1 MCFAELKDPVK
12 DKLKRFGLL
21 EQIGERFFFP
31 TIGAAVSSY
40 LEGHAGGLGGL
51 EGPKPTEYRCSST
64 VMNWLLLSFPV
75 AIGLEVL
82 APERYLLVFVAS
94 SLAILPLAGWMGR
107 ATEQLA
113 ERLGEGV
120 GGLLNAT
127 FGNAAELIIAFAA
140 LRAGLHD
147 VVKASI
153 AGSIVG
159 NILLVLGAA
168 MLAGGLRRPE
178 QHFNSTGARSQATM
192 LTLAAIALI
201 LPAAFQAATG
211 TTAEGLGRTQRLNLY
226 CVACGVFAVPC
237 VHAGHTS
244 RAFHG
249 LPVPEAGQAHISSG
263 RAALVLAGATAGI
276 AWMSE
281 IMVGAIEPTAHE
293 LGLNNIFVGVFVV
306 AILGN
311 AAEHAT
317 AITAA
322 LKDRMDLALSIAIGS
337 SIQVALFVAPVLV
350 LASLL
355 GPNPMDLAFPAG
367 LVLTVLLSV
376 LITGQVAG
384 DGRSDWLKGMQL
396 LAVYLVLGLTFFFLP
411 SASPH

>member
-1 MCFAELKDPVK
+1 M
-12 DKLKRFGLL
+12 
-21 EQIGERFFFP
+21 
-31 TIGAAVSSY
+31 
-40 LEGHAGGLGGL
+40 
-51 EGPKPTEYRCSST
+51 
-64 VMNWLLLSFPV
+64 VMNWLLLFIPV
-75 AIGLEVL
+75 AIVLEFL
-82 APERYLLVFVAS
+82 SPDRYLLIFVTS
-94 SLAILPLAGWMGR
+94 CLAILPLAGWMGR

-127 FGNAAELIIAFAA
+127 FGNAAELIIALAA

-153 AGSIVG
+153 IGSIVG

-178 QHFNSTGARSQATM
+178 QHFNPAGARSQATM

-201 LPAAFQAATG
+201 LPAAFRAASG
-211 TTAEGLGRTQRLNLY
+211 TTAEGLGRLSVSIAVVLLLVYLLY
-226 CVACGVFAVPC
+226 LTFTMVTHSSLFA
-237 VHAGHTS
+237 GS
-244 RAFHG
+244 Y
-249 LPVPEAGQAHISSG
+249 VPEQGEAHAPPWDIRRS
-263 RAALVLAGATAGI
+263 ALVLAGATAMI
-276 AWMSE
+276 AWISE

-293 LGLNNIFVGVFVV
+293 FGLSNVFVGVFVV

-317 AITAA
+317 AIAAA
-322 LKDRMDLALSIAIGS
+322 LKDRMDLSLSIAIGS
-337 SIQVALFVAPVLV
+337 SVQVALFVAPVLV
-350 LASLL
+350 LTSLFL
-355 GPNPMDLAFPAG
+355 GPAPLDLAFPVG
-367 LVLTVLLSV
+367 LVLMVLLSV

-396 LAVYLVLGLTFFFLP
+396 LTVYLILGVTYFFL
-411 SASPH
+411 ASPSPP

>member
-1 MCFAELKDPVK
+1 V
-12 DKLKRFGLL
+12 
-21 EQIGERFFFP
+21 
-31 TIGAAVSSY
+31 V
-40 LEGHAGGLGGL
+40 
-51 EGPKPTEYRCSST
+51 
-64 VMNWLLLSFPV
+64 NWLLLFVPV
-75 AIGLEVL
+75 SIGLEFL
-82 APERYLLVFVAS
+82 APERHLLVFVSS

-113 ERLGEGV
+113 ERMGEGV

-127 FGNAAELIIAFAA
+127 FGNAAELIIALAA

-147 VVKASI
+147 VVKASVV
-153 AGSIVG
+153 GSIVG

-178 QHFNSTGARSQATM
+178 QHFNPAGARSQATM

-201 LPAAFQAATG
+201 LPAAFQVAAG
-211 TTAEGLGRTQRLNLY
+211 TTAEGLGRLSVSISVVLLIVYLLY
-226 CVACGVFAVPC
+226 LVFALVTHSALFTGSH
-237 VHAGHTS
+237 VSEEGKAHAS
-244 RAFHG
+244 
-249 LPVPEAGQAHISSG
+249 VG
-263 RAALVLAGATAGI
+263 RAALVLAGATAAI

-281 IMVGAIEPTAHE
+281 ILVGAIEPTAHE
-293 LGLNNIFVGVFVV
+293 FGLSNVFVGVFVV

-317 AITAA
+317 AISAA
-322 LKDRMDLALSIAIGS
+322 LKDRMDLSLSIAIGS
-337 SIQVALFVAPVLV
+337 SVQVALFVAPILV
-350 LASLL
+350 LASLFL
-355 GPNPMDLAFPAG
+355 GPAPMDLAFPAG
-367 LVLTVLLSV
+367 LVLIVLLSV

-411 SASPH
+411 SMPSH

>member
-1 MCFAELKDPVK
+1 
-12 DKLKRFGLL
+12 
-21 EQIGERFFFP
+21 
-31 TIGAAVSSY
+31 
-40 LEGHAGGLGGL
+40 
-51 EGPKPTEYRCSST
+51 
-64 VMNWLLLSFPV
+64 MNWLLLFVPI
-75 AIGLEVL
+75 AIGLEFL
-82 APERYLLVFVAS
+82 APERHLLVFATS

-113 ERLGEGV
+113 ERMGEGV

-127 FGNAAELIIAFAA
+127 FGNAAELIIALAA

-178 QHFNSTGARSQATM
+178 QHFNPAGARSQATM

-201 LPAAFQAATG
+201 LPAAFQVAAG
-211 TTAEGLGRTQRLNLY
+211 TTAEGLGRLSVSISVVLLLVYLLY
-226 CVACGVFAVPC
+226 LAFALVT
-237 VHAGHTS
+237 HSALFAGSH
-244 RAFHG
+244 
-249 LPVPEAGQAHISSG
+249 VPEEGKAHVPVA
-263 RAALVLAGATAGI
+263 RAASVLAVATAAI

-293 LGLNNIFVGVFVV
+293 FGLSNVFVGVFVV
-306 AILGN
+306 AIVGN

-317 AITAA
+317 AISAA
-322 LKDRMDLALSIAIGS
+322 MKDRMDLSLSIAIGS
-337 SIQVALFVAPVLV
+337 SVQVALFVAPVLV

-355 GPNPMDLAFPAG
+355 LGPAPMDLAFPVG
-367 LVLTVLLSV
+367 LVLIVLLSV

-411 SASPH
+411 SMSSH